1 MADSDNQIDYDYTE
15 MNMCF
20 NEKHSTPFASDKNMD
35 QMQEMVRHSNPK
47 AVTDVAVG
55 WDGLSKALISIQRD
69 FDKEVARIQEHWK
82 GTAADRFAEKAKR
95 VSKSLGD
102 CAKYASHTSTA
113 MQNAGS
119 VLGRIKDE
127 VLAME
132 KPSALSSALNSLG
145 DGFTRSDEG
154 MKRDL
159 ASGKGAQATLDA
171 NHDDLSAG
179 REAQLAMAAKMETLG
194 AAYNSQARAMGSWER
209 RHRRDEDAADYP
221 GDPGGIPPTPV
232 PLPTAR
238 TPRSPQSASPGTAR
252 PAQTGTISP
261 SKPVA
266 PPSGVTGGAHKPTVP
281 THNVGTAIDGVSGG
295 RPGAPAIGGGPSPA
309 NGGTAGP
316 GGTVGVPGLGGGTPG
331 ALPGAARGGT
341 AGRAGTARVGGTTGG
356 MTGGAAG
363 AARGGVV
370 GRPGAGGVGGAAGAG
385 AARGGAAGAGGTAR
399 QSGGVV
405 GGTPRAGAGTGAG
418 RGTAGGS
425 GLHNSRGAVGRGAS
439 AVRKG
444 GMVGVPSTRTGRPQ
458 DQEQREGERPDYLVE
473 DEETW
478 APQRNVAPRV
488 IEE

>member
-1 MADSDNQIDYDYTE
+1 MADSDKQIDYDYTE

-20 NEKHSTPFASDKNMD
+20 NEKHTTPFASEKNMD

-55 WDGLSKALISIQRD
+55 WDGLSKALIDVQRD

-82 GTAADRFAEKAKR
+82 GAAADRFAEKAKQ

-102 CAKYASHTSTA
+102 CAKYAGHTSTA

-154 MKRDL
+154 MKQDL
-159 ASGKGAQATLDA
+159 ASGKGAQAALDA

-194 AAYNSQARAMGSWER
+194 AAYNSQAKAMGSWNR
-209 RHRRDEDAADYP
+209 RPSVGGDEDIP

-232 PLPTAR
+232 IMPTGR
-238 TPRSPQSASPGTAR
+238 SPRSPQSVSPGVAR
-252 PAQTGTISP
+252 PAGTSPISP

-266 PPSGVTGGAHKPTVP
+266 PPAGITGGAHKPGVP
-281 THNVGTAIDGVSGG
+281 THDVGTAIDGISGG
-295 RPGAPAIGGGPSPA
+295 RTGTPTAPGGSPVGGGSTGP
-309 NGGTAGP
+309 GGTAGNPGLVAGAP
-316 GGTVGVPGLGGGTPG
+316 GGVSNAVRGGRAGRAGGGVVGG
-331 ALPGAARGGT
+331 ADGGARAGGT
-341 AGRAGTARVGGTTGG
+341 AGRAGAGGI
-356 MTGGAAG
+356 GGAAG
-363 AARGGVV
+363 TGAAK
-370 GRPGAGGVGGAAGAG
+370 GGAA
-385 AARGGAAGAGGTAR
+385 RAGGMAR

-405 GGTPRAGAGTGAG
+405 GGTPRTGAGAGVGAG

-425 GLHNSRGAVGRGAS
+425 GLHSSRGAAGRAAG
-439 AVRKG
+439 AVRAG
-444 GMVGVPSTRTGRPQ
+444 GMVGAPGARTGRSK